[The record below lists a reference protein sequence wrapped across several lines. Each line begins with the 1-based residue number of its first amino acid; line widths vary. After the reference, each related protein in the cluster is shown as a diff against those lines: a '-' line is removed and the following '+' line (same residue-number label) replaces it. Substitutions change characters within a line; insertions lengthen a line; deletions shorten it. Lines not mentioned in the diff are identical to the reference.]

1 MSNKNSN
8 NAAKSRKKAGK
19 DFVQGRI
26 FSLEFFKRYWFYV
39 VFVVAMALAYIANKF
54 LFQSSMQE
62 VITLKAE
69 LDDSRTDLVK
79 ASADYN
85 SLIRESEMTKLM
97 HQHHL
102 GLSAPLEPPYE
113 LKSE

>member
-1 MSNKNSN
+1 MSEKRNS
-8 NAAKSRKKAGK
+8 ASKSSKKAGK
-19 DFVQGRI
+19 DIIQGRF

-62 VITLKAE
+62 VMKLKVE

-79 ASADYN
+79 SSAAYN
-85 SLIRESEMTKLM
+85 SMIRESEMTRLM
-97 HQHHL
+97 RERHL
-102 GLSAPLEPPYE
+102 GLSTPDEPPYE
-113 LKSE
+113 LKSK